1 MSGRDAVYTT
11 VTTILPAGDDEQ
23 PRRCRQLR
31 SRVADLNLFAKE
43 GWRLCDSIHIP
54 AGDVIEV
61 HDTLERE
68 SEPR

>member
-1 MSGRDAVYTT
+1 VTGRDDVYTT
-11 VTTILPAGDDEQ
+11 VTTLLPAGEDDQ
-23 PRRCRQLR
+23 PRRSRQIR
-31 SRVADLNLFAKE
+31 ARVQDLNLWAKE
-43 GWRLCDSIHIP
+43 GWRLRDSIHVP